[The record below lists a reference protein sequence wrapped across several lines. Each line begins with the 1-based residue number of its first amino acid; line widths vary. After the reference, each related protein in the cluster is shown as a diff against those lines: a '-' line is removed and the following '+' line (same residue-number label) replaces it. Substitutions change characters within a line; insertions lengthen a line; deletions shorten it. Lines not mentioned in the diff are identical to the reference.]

1 MPSGVP
7 RETKLGS
14 WLFIAMIDDLQVP
27 PPPPSADG
35 LYKYVDDTTYEIV
48 RKNLASQAQ
57 TIVDEISR

>member
-14 WLFIAMIDDLQVP
+14 WLFIAMIDDLQV
-27 PPPPSADG
+27 PSADG